1 MNQALINA
9 CRAPLTARC
18 TTRTLA
24 LTTTDATVTLPE
36 GGYEIVLRGSTDA
49 AVIGHGV
56 DTTGLPS
63 ATATDGISVIPSGG
77 AAEVIV
83 EGTTVMHARVL
94 AGTATLIIVRKAD
107 V

>member
-9 CRAPLTARC
+9 CRAPLTSRC
-18 TTRTLA
+18 VTRTLA

-36 GGYEIVLRGSTDA
+36 GGYEFVLRSSTDA

-63 ATATDGISVIPSGG
+63 SAATAGISVIPSGG

-83 EGTTVMHARVL
+83 EGSTVIHARVL
-94 AGTATLIIVRKAD
+94 AGTATLIIVKKAD

>member
-1 MNQALINA
+1 MRQELVNA
-9 CRAPLTARC
+9 CRAPISARC
-18 TTRTLA
+18 VTRTLA

-36 GGYEIVLRGSTDA
+36 GGYEFVLRGSTDA

-63 ATATDGISVIPSGG
+63 SVATQGITLIPSGG

-83 EGTTVMHARVL
+83 EGSTVMHARVL
-94 AGTATLIIVRKAD
+94 AGTATLIVVKKAD